1 MGCSRQQVAMGNMI
15 QPHQE
20 MDGSKQQ
27 QCLDVPPCCRDLSSA
42 YAHSAASAQRGPQ
55 VGSAMGSSLLSPLA
69 RATPAKKVLNV
80 DARDQHSP
88 GYNRAVIKTVPW
100 QCTKPCLTAPVG

>member
-15 QPHQE
+15 QLHQE

-42 YAHSAASAQRGPQ
+42 YAHSAASAQRGPR
-55 VGSAMGSSLLSPLA
+55 VGSAMGSSLLSLLA

-88 GYNRAVIKTVPW
+88 GYNRAVIK
-100 QCTKPCLTAPVG
+100 LFLGNAPSPALQHQ

>member
-15 QPHQE
+15 QLHQE

-42 YAHSAASAQRGPQ
+42 YAHRAASAQRGPR
-55 VGSAMGSSLLSPLA
+55 VGSAMGSSLLLLLA

-88 GYNRAVIKTVPW
+88 GYNRAVIK
-100 QCTKPCLTAPVG
+100 LFLGNAPSPALQHQ

>member
-42 YAHSAASAQRGPQ
+42 YAHSAA
-55 VGSAMGSSLLSPLA
+55 SLLSPLA